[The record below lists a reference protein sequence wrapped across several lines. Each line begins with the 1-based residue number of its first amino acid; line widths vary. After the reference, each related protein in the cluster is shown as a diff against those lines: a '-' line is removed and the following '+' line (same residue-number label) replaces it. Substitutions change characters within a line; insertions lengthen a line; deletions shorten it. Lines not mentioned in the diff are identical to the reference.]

1 MSPFRL
7 KTRRRSLRC
16 TSSTPAEVSLQKN
29 PNPPRHSQRVGR
41 GKAPLSAGPNAGAL
55 GVAEKQKLRASDY
68 PLIARILQ
76 GPCEQVSKVFLME
89 KDQVEEVTYDVSLP
103 ARDVRRFWMG
113 AGCSRGRKTWR
124 GDVFMLG
131 MQELLCFSPVSPRE
145 NSPFHGKKLVLC
157 LKSSFKLQVRAKG
170 PSPVLPSQI

>member
-1 MSPFRL
+1 M
-7 KTRRRSLRC
+7 RC
-16 TSSTPAEVSLQKN
+16 TSSTPAEVSLQKT
-29 PNPPRHSQRVGR
+29 PNPPWHSRRVGR
-41 GKAPLSAGPNAGAL
+41 SKAPLSAGPNAGAF

-103 ARDVRRFWMG
+103 ARDVHHFWMG
-113 AGCSRGRKTWR
+113 AGCSQGWKTWR
-124 GDVFMLG
+124 GDVFTLG
-131 MQELLCFSPVSPRE
+131 MQELLCFSPRE
-145 NSPFHGKKLVLC
+145 NSPFHGKNLVLC

-170 PSPVLPSQI
+170 PSPILPSQI